1 MHRVWLLALV
11 AMLAGAVL
19 ATGCSGEE
27 ETSTS
32 SEEASIEQATSEDMP
47 AEQASVEV
55 ETVVEDVPSEGQ
67 STPQPE
73 QLPTR
78 KQDEDP
84 EAAVGEVKQCQI
96 DLAVADVGTA
106 GVERLVFEWTEET
119 FQTQIGPNEGLTDA
133 IVDWAKPARPI
144 DQFFADKGYVC

>member
-27 ETSTS
+27 ASTS
-32 SEEASIEQATSEDMP
+32 SEESPTEQVSSEEMP
-47 AEQASVEV
+47 AEQNSAEV

-84 EAAVGEVKQCQI
+84 EAAVGEVKQCQL
-96 DLAVADVGTA
+96 DLAIADVGTA
-106 GVERLVFEWTEET
+106 GVERLVFEWTQET

-133 IVDWAKPARPI
+133 IVDWTKPERPI
-144 DQFFADKGYVC
+144 GQFFADKGYVC

>member
-1 MHRVWLLALV
+1 
-11 AMLAGAVL
+11 MLAGAVL

-32 SEEASIEQATSEDMP
+32 SKEASIEQATSEDVS
-47 AEQASVEV
+47 AEQASAEV

-78 KQDEDP
+78 KQYEDP
-84 EAAVGEVKQCQI
+84 EAAVGEVKQCHI
-96 DLAVADVGTA
+96 DLVLADIGME
-106 GVERLVFEWTEET
+106 GVERLVF
-119 FQTQIGPNEGLTDA
+119 
-133 IVDWAKPARPI
+133 
-144 DQFFADKGYVC
+144 

>member
-27 ETSTS
+27 TSTS
-32 SEEASIEQATSEDMP
+32 SEESPTEQVSSEEMP
-47 AEQASVEV
+47 AEQTSAEV

-78 KQDEDP
+78 KQDEDR

-106 GVERLVFEWTEET
+106 GVERLVFEWTQET

-144 DQFFADKGYVC
+144 GQFFADKGYVC